1 MMQPA
6 AYNGRSQPQIM
17 PTASKSNMS
26 QPQQTLQAMRQ
37 TTREQL
43 RATLKLGER
52 AFFVGHTG
60 SGKTYL
66 AAKLLDEVAPPRLPV
81 VVIDPKGMFEVN
93 AGSVWEIRDDLPRR
107 WEVQIRHPKKPR
119 HLRLIIRPGFLE
131 DMRHHEELNRIY
143 DRIFNAG
150 KVLVYLDEIQRLCHN
165 ARASASL
172 ARLVQMGR
180 QPRVSV
186 WGSTLRPAGIP
197 RMFLSESDHLFVF
210 RLRDLD
216 DRKRM
221 SEVIGPWGEQTPG
234 PGEHDF
240 WYMPPGVAELE
251 PVLVHQGS

>member
-1 MMQPA
+1 MTLA
-6 AYNGRSQPQIM
+6 EAWDGRSTPRIQPN
-17 PTASKSNMS
+17 TLS
-26 QPQQTLQAMRQ
+26 PQQRQVIPRMRQ
-37 TTREQL
+37 ATRESLQ
-43 RATLKLGER
+43 ATLKLGER

-66 AAKLLDEVAPPRLPV
+66 ASKLLDEIAPPRLPV
-81 VVIDPKGMFEVN
+81 VVIDPKHMFETN
-93 AGSVWEIRDDLPRR
+93 AGSVWEVRDELPRR
-107 WEVQIRHPKKPR
+107 WEVQTRHPKKPR
-119 HLRLIIRPGFLE
+119 HLRIIIRPQFLE
-131 DMRHHEELNRIY
+131 DMRHNEVLNATY
-143 DRIFNAG
+143 ERIFNAG
-150 KVLVYLDEIQRLCHN
+150 KCLVYLDEIQALCYN
-165 ARASASL
+165 SRASAAL

-180 QPRVSV
+180 QPRISV
-186 WGSTLRPAGIP
+186 WGSTLRPSGIP

-221 SEVIGPWGEQTPG
+221 SEVIGPWGETTPG

>member
-1 MMQPA
+1 MLASPWD
-6 AYNGRSQPQIM
+6 GRSTP
-17 PTASKSNMS
+17 PTESNTS
-26 QPQQTLQAMRQ
+26 QPTKPILRFQQ
-37 TTREQL
+37 TTRERL
-43 RATLKLGER
+43 RATLRLGER

-66 AAKLLDEVAPPRLPV
+66 AAKLLDEIAPPRLPV
-81 VVIDPKGMFEVN
+81 VVIDPKHMFEVN

-107 WEVQIRHPKKPR
+107 WEVQTRHPKKPR
-119 HLRLIIRPGFLE
+119 HLRIIIRPEFQE
-131 DMRHHEELNRIY
+131 DMRHHEVLNSVY
-143 DRIFNAG
+143 ERIFNAG
-150 KVLVYLDEIQRLCHN
+150 KCLVYLDEIQALCYN
-165 ARASASL
+165 SRSSAAL

-180 QPRVSV
+180 QPRISV
-186 WGSTLRPAGIP
+186 WGSTLRPSGIP

-251 PVLVHQGS
+251 PVLVHQES

>member
-1 MMQPA
+1 MLA
-6 AYNGRSQPQIM
+6 NLSDGRSTL
-17 PTASKSNMS
+17 PTEPTTQRRQMI
-26 QPQQTLQAMRQ
+26 PRMREA
-37 TTREQL
+37 TRESL

-66 AAKLLDEVAPPRLPV
+66 AAKLLDEIAPPGLPV
-81 VVIDPKGMFEVN
+81 VVIDPKHMFQTN
-93 AGSVWEIRDDLPRR
+93 AGSSWEVRDDLPRR
-107 WEVQIRHPKKPR
+107 WEARIRHPKKPR
-119 HLRLIIRPGFLE
+119 HLRVIIRPGFLE
-131 DMRHHEELNRIY
+131 DMRHHETLNSVY
-143 DRIFNAG
+143 ERIFNAG
-150 KVLVYLDEIQRLCHN
+150 KCLVYLDEIQALCYN
-165 ARASASL
+165 SRASAAL

-180 QPRVSV
+180 QPRISV
-186 WGSTLRPAGIP
+186 WGSTLRPSGIP

-221 SEVIGPWGEQTPG
+221 SEVIGPWGETTPG